1 MMPSLELNIAGRPLK
16 IQCTDENID
25 LVKGVASKISQ
36 LIDVEKKENVPFLT
50 STFIAFL
57 KSMEE
62 NLNKEKIL
70 KDSLNKKLLYE
81 NTIDQLKEEVVNL
94 KKIIN
99 SIDQKLDNELP
110 IE

>member
-1 MMPSLELNIAGRPLK
+1 
-16 IQCTDENID
+16 
-25 LVKGVASKISQ
+25 
-36 LIDVEKKENVPFLT
+36 
-50 STFIAFL
+50 
-57 KSMEE
+57 MEE

-70 KDSLNKKLLYE
+70 KESLNKKLLYE

>member
-1 MMPSLELNIAGRPLK
+1 MPNLDLNIAGRPLK
-16 IQCTDENID
+16 IQCSDSNID
-25 LVKGVASKISQ
+25 LVKGVAAKIST
-36 LIDVEKKENVPFLT
+36 LIDNEKKESVPFLT

-62 NLNKEKIL
+62 KLDKENIL
-70 KDSLNKKLLYE
+70 KESLNNKLLYE
-81 NTIDQLKEEVVNL
+81 NTIDQLKIEVVNL

-99 SIDQKLDNELP
+99 SIDYKLDTELP

>member
-1 MMPSLELNIAGRPLK
+1 
-16 IQCTDENID
+16 
-25 LVKGVASKISQ
+25 
-36 LIDVEKKENVPFLT
+36 LT

-70 KDSLNKKLLYE
+70 KESLNKKLLYE

-99 SIDQKLDNELP
+99 SIDHKLDNELP

>member
-1 MMPSLELNIAGRPLK
+1 MLK
-16 IQCTDENID
+16 
-25 LVKGVASKISQ
+25 
-36 LIDVEKKENVPFLT
+36 KKENVPFLT

-70 KDSLNKKLLYE
+70 KESLNKKLLYE

-99 SIDQKLDNELP
+99 SIDHKLDNELP

>member
-1 MMPSLELNIAGRPLK
+1 
-16 IQCTDENID
+16 
-25 LVKGVASKISQ
+25 
-36 LIDVEKKENVPFLT
+36 
-50 STFIAFL
+50 
-57 KSMEE
+57 MEE

-70 KDSLNKKLLYE
+70 KESLNKKLLYE

-99 SIDQKLDNELP
+99 SIDHKLDNELP